1 MTDIIKETPSHVPTL
16 ESHNYFLFNK
26 CFDPLST
33 GEAMRFILERNLMDK
48 NRPKVIKLI
57 INSPGGCLNS
67 AFALIDTIK
76 GSKIPIYTYGLG
88 MIASAGL
95 LTFMAGQKGH
105 RYITRNTSIL
115 SHQYS
120 WGSIG
125 KEHELMAAV
134 KELDNTTVRV
144 LEHYKKC
151 TGLTEAN
158 IKKYLLPPEDV
169 WLTSEEAVKH
179 KIADKV
185 VDTY

>member
-1 MTDIIKETPSHVPTL
+1 
-16 ESHNYFLFNK
+16 
-26 CFDPLST
+26 
-33 GEAMRFILERNLMDK
+33 
-48 NRPKVIKLI
+48 
-57 INSPGGCLNS
+57 
-67 AFALIDTIK
+67 
-76 GSKIPIYTYGLG
+76 

>member
-1 MTDIIKETPSHVPTL
+1 MTDIIKDTPQQYPTL
-16 ESHNYFLFNK
+16 ENHNYFLFNK
-26 CFDPLST
+26 CFDSAST
-33 GEAMRFILERNLMDK
+33 GEAMRFIIERNLIDK
-48 NRPKVIKLI
+48 NKPKVIKLI

-95 LTFMAGQKGH
+95 LTFMAGEKGH

-144 LEHYKKC
+144 LEHYKRC

-158 IKKYLLPPEDV
+158 IKKFLLPPEDV
-169 WLTSEEAVKH
+169 WLTATEAVKH
-179 KIADKV
+179 KLADKI

>member
-1 MTDIIKETPSHVPTL
+1 MTNTSKDSLNIIPTL
-16 ESHNYFLFNK
+16 ENHNYFLFNK
-26 CFDPLST
+26 CFDSISS
-33 GEAMRFILERNLMDK
+33 GEAMRFIIEKNLIEK
-48 NRPKVIKLI
+48 NKPKVLKLL
-57 INSPGGCLNS
+57 INSPGGDLNA

-76 GSKIPIYTYGLG
+76 GSRIPIYTYGLG
-88 MIASAGL
+88 LVASAGL
-95 LTFMAGQKGH
+95 MTFMAGQKGH

-120 WGSIG
+120 WGAIG

-144 LEHYKKC
+144 LEHYKRC
-151 TGLTEAN
+151 TGLSEAH
-158 IKKYLLPPEDV
+158 IKKFLLPPEDI
-169 WLTSEEAVKH
+169 WLTAEEAVKY

>member
-1 MTDIIKETPSHVPTL
+1 MTDITKETPTNLPTL

-26 CFDPLST
+26 CFDSLSA
-33 GEAMRFILERNLMDK
+33 GEAMRFIIEKNLIEK
-48 NRPKVIKLI
+48 NKPKVIKLL
-57 INSPGGCLNS
+57 INSPGGDLNA

-76 GSKIPIYTYGLG
+76 GSKIPVYTYGLG
-88 MIASAGL
+88 LVASAGL
-95 LTFMAGQKGH
+95 MTFMAGEKGH
-105 RYITRNTSIL
+105 RYVTRNTSIL

-120 WGSIG
+120 WGAIG

-151 TGLTEAN
+151 TGLSEAN
-158 IKKYLLPPEDV
+158 IKKFLLPPEDM
-169 WLTSEEAVKH
+169 WLTAQEAVKY